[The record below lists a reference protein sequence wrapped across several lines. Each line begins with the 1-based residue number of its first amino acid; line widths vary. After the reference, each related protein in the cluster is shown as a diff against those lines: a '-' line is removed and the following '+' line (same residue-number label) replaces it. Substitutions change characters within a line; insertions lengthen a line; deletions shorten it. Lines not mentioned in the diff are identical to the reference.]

1 MPWRRKDPDLDLA
14 LVQFQQGSYP
24 AAVDSLKRV
33 LGRDPENA
41 RAFALL
47 ALCRL
52 NQDRIDDASRAIATA
67 LTLDAETG
75 FYQWVD
81 GLVAMAR
88 SDWSNAERAFRSA
101 IELDAR
107 DPEGYFGMA
116 LLWKARMKPKQ
127 ALDWLDQAL
136 DVEPEHLDS
145 LALAADIALER
156 NDLQRA
162 YETAARALR
171 VNAQHLSACLVMG
184 EVLCRRGDT
193 EAALDHAVLA
203 LTQSPDHDGAL
214 ELMALIR
221 ARRNPLFALWWRG
234 EQALKR
240 LGPVFRVVA
249 VLSLLTLY
257 ASLDWL
263 FEGLGLLSWKYGLAA
278 VFFPL
283 GIYFAFG
290 HMALTMMI
298 EWEKRKIRLSSSF

>member
-1 MPWRRKDPDLDLA
+1 MPWRRNDRDLDLA
-14 LVQFQQGSYP
+14 RLQFRQGNHP

-41 RAFALL
+41 GAFALL

-67 LTLDAETG
+67 LTLDAETS
-75 FYQWVD
+75 FHQWVD
-81 GLVAMAR
+81 GLVALAR
-88 SDWSNAERAFRSA
+88 TDWTNAERAFRA
-101 IELDAR
+101 AVDLDAA
-107 DPEGYFGMA
+107 DPEGYFGLA

-127 ALDWLDQAL
+127 ALAWLEQAL
-136 DVEPEHLDS
+136 KIDPEHLDS

-156 NDLQRA
+156 NDLARS
-162 YETAARALR
+162 YETAERALR
-171 VNAQHLSACLVMG
+171 VDPQHMSACLVMG

-193 EAALDHAVLA
+193 QAALDHAVLA
-203 LTQSPDHDGAL
+203 LSQSPDHDGAL
-214 ELMALIR
+214 ELLALIR
-221 ARRNPLFALWWRG
+221 ARRNRLFALWWRG

-240 LGPVFRVVA
+240 LGPAFRVIA
-249 VLSLLTLY
+249 VLSLVMIY

-263 FEGLGLLSWKYGLAA
+263 FEGHGLLSWKYGLAA

-290 HMALTMMI
+290 HMALSMMI

>member
-52 NQDRIDDASRAIATA
+52 NQERIDDASRTIATA
-67 LTLDAETG
+67 LTLDAETS

-88 SDWSNAERAFRSA
+88 SDWSNAERAFRAA
-101 IELDAR
+101 IDLDAG

-116 LLWKARMKPKQ
+116 LLCKARMKPKQ

-136 DVEPEHLDS
+136 EVEPEHLDS

-156 NDLQRA
+156 NDLERA

-193 EAALDHAVLA
+193 EAALDQAVLA

-240 LGPVFRVVA
+240 LGPAFRVVT
-249 VLSLLTLY
+249 VLSLLMLY